1 MKLYK
6 ENRNTRNRKILAAVL
21 CALIMGAALSP
32 ASLAAETRDSRP
44 HCPVCPQGYLSEQ
57 RDPIVTDDDEGN
69 CQHGGEGL
77 DIWEIKS
84 QGVHLSCSDC
94 SYRRD
99 YTDYNFPQKLLY
111 CPLWH

>member
-21 CALIMGAALSP
+21 GALIMGAALSP

-57 RDPIVTDDDEGN
+57 RD
-69 CQHGGEGL
+69 
-77 DIWEIKS
+77 
-84 QGVHLSCSDC
+84 
-94 SYRRD
+94 